1 MRGAGPPPPFPQTLE
16 QHSWVA
22 EAGLKGEG
30 GGVVALWPAPSEV
43 ITPAET
49 RRS

>member
-1 MRGAGPPPPFPQTLE
+1 MRGAVPPAPSSQTLE
-16 QHSWVA
+16 ERSWVA
-22 EAGLKGEG
+22 EAGPE
-30 GGVVALWPAPSEV
+30 GGVVATRPAPSEV